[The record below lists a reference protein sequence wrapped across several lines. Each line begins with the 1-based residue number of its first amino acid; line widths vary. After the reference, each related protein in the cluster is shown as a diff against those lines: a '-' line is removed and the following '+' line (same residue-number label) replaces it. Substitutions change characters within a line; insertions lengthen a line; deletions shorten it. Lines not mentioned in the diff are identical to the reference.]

1 MFMFLREA
9 ESYLFYLSYYADVL
23 DFGEMSIYK
32 LRCMQISVSYISSFS
47 ELVALSFNL
56 FR

>member
-1 MFMFLREA
+1 MFLREA